1 MILHTFSTLGCP
13 NLDLDAI
20 ISLAARH
27 GIHAL
32 ELRAVSGTTDLPELF
47 ARDHGTP
54 TQLAA
59 HLHRRN
65 IRICSIDTSFRLIGA
80 KEGDREQLLQFV
92 EWADKLDVPWMRVFD
107 GARAG
112 ASDSEALAEAV
123 DTLAWWR
130 AERQRH
136 GWAVDLMVE
145 THDTLINTPALQ
157 NFFQAVPDA
166 SLLWDAHHTWRKGGE
181 LPTDT
186 WAAVRDH
193 TVHVHVKDSV
203 NEPSPDGKMPYAYVL
218 PSKGEFPMQALHAQ
232 LMADRFDGFL
242 SLEWERLWHPQLPEL
257 DKALYTAAQ
266 NRWW

>member
-13 NLDLDAI
+13 ELDLDAI

-32 ELRAVSGTTDLPELF
+32 ELRAVSGTIELPELF
-47 ARDHGTP
+47 AREYGTSAA
-54 TQLAA
+54 LAA
-59 HLHRRN
+59 HLHQRN
-65 IRICSIDTSFRLIGA
+65 IRICSIDTSFRLVGA
-80 KEGDREQLLQFV
+80 KEGDREKLLEFV
-92 EWADKLDVPWMRVFD
+92 DWADRLDVPWMRVFD
-107 GARAG
+107 GERPG
-112 ASDSEALAEAV
+112 ASNSELIAEAA

-136 GWAVDLMVE
+136 GWAVDLMME
-145 THDTLINTPALQ
+145 THGAFVNTPILLGLFRADPK
-157 NFFQAVPDA
+157 V

-181 LPTDT
+181 MPVST
-186 WAAVRDH
+186 WPMIRKH

-203 NEPSPDGKMPYAYVL
+203 SQPTPNGEHPYTYVL
-218 PSKGEFPMQALHAQ
+218 PSKGEFPMQPLREH
-232 LMADRFDGFL
+232 LLADRFDGFL
-242 SLEWERLWHPQLPEL
+242 SLEWERLWHPDLPVL

>member
-13 NLDLDAI
+13 HLDLDAI
-20 ISLAARH
+20 IALAARH

-32 ELRAVSGTTDLPELF
+32 ELRAVSGTTELPDLF
-47 ARDHGTP
+47 AREYGTP
-54 TQLAA
+54 AQLAA

-65 IRICSIDTSFRLIGA
+65 IRICSIDTSFSLIGA
-80 KEGDREQLLQFV
+80 KDGDREQLIKFV
-92 EWADKLDVPWMRVFD
+92 EWADRLDVPWMRVFD
-107 GARAG
+107 GKRNG
-112 ASDSEALAEAV
+112 ASESESIAEAA

-130 AERQRH
+130 AERQRQ
-136 GWAVDLMVE
+136 GWAVDLMME
-145 THDTLINTPALQ
+145 THGTFVNTPALQ
-157 NFFQAVPDA
+157 GLFRAAPHV

-181 LPTDT
+181 MPFDT
-186 WAAVRDH
+186 WSTVRAH

-203 NEPSPDGKMPYAYVL
+203 NEPTPDGKHPYTYVL
-218 PSKGEFPMQALHAQ
+218 PSKGEFPMQPLREQ
-232 LMADRFDGFL
+232 LSADRFDGFL